1 MSYQEF
7 LKEVSEMLSNK
18 LGHNVSAMIQRVVK
32 DKEEK
37 LGIVIKGSSGMS
49 ITPILY
55 LEDVYK
61 DFMENGNIEKCVL
74 DILARNKKYTLPNDK
89 EQALL
94 EEIVNWEKMSKYVY
108 PLLINTERNIEQLI
122 HMDHRSYLDLSLCY
136 VVKIQDSKQ
145 KIGFRITR
153 VLSQVWNVT
162 EEELYQTA
170 IQNMKKDGYAIKS
183 IFDTV
188 ENIRQ
193 LATTPKELELLDK
206 FQAEELKAT
215 EQMYILT
222 NKENKYGATGLLD
235 VDMIRGFSEKHKAD
249 VFIIPASI
257 HELILMLDSPMMDG
271 SCIKEMVEEVNRK
284 ELHESEVLSD
294 NVYYY
299 SRALGKV
306 ICLH

>member
-7 LKEVSEMLSNK
+7 LNEIREMLNKK
-18 LGHNVSAMIQRVVK
+18 LGHKVSVMIQRVVK

-49 ITPILY
+49 IAPILY

-94 EEIVNWEKMSKYVY
+94 EEIVNWGKMSKYVY

-136 VVKIQDSKQ
+136 VIKIQDSEQ

-170 IQNMKKDGYAIKS
+170 IQNMKKDGYTIKS

-193 LATTPKELELLDK
+193 LVTTPKELEVLDK
-206 FQAEELKAT
+206 LQTEELKAT

-222 NKENKYGATGLLD
+222 NKENKCGATGLLD

-257 HELILMLDSPMMDG
+257 HELILMLDSPVMDG
-271 SCIKEMVEEVNRK
+271 SYIKEMVEEVNRK

>member
-7 LKEVSEMLSNK
+7 LNEIRAILNNK
-18 LGHNVSAMIQRVVK
+18 LGHNVSVVIQRVVK

-89 EQALL
+89 EQVLL
-94 EEIVNWEKMSKYVY
+94 EEIVNWKKMSKYVY

-122 HMDHRSYLDLSLCY
+122 HMDHRSYLDLALCY
-136 VVKIQDSKQ
+136 VVKIQDSNQ

-193 LATTPKELELLDK
+193 LTTTSKELELLDK
-206 FQAEELKAT
+206 LQAEELKAT

-222 NKENKYGATGLLD
+222 NKENKCGATGLLD
-235 VDMIRGFSEKHKAD
+235 VDMIRGFSEKHKED

>member
-18 LGHNVSAMIQRVVK
+18 LGHEISVMIQSVVK

-108 PLLINTERNIEQLI
+108 PLLINTEKNIEQLI

-136 VVKIQDSKQ
+136 VVKIQDSEQ
-145 KIGFRITR
+145 NIGFRITR

-193 LATTPKELELLDK
+193 LATTPKELELLNNL
-206 FQAEELKAT
+206 QAEELKAT

-222 NKENKYGATGLLD
+222 NKENKCGATGLLE
-235 VDMIRGFSEKHKAD
+235 VDMIRRFSEKHKED

-271 SCIKEMVEEVNRK
+271 SYIKEMVEEINRK

>member
-7 LKEVSEMLSNK
+7 LKEVSEMLSGK
-18 LGHNVSAMIQRVVK
+18 LGHRGSVVIQRVVK
-32 DKEEK
+32 DNKEK
-37 LGIVIKGSSGMS
+37 FGIVIKGSSGMS

-55 LEDVYK
+55 LDDVYK
-61 DFMENGNIEKCVL
+61 DFKENGNIEKCVL
-74 DILARNKKYTLPNDK
+74 DIIALNKKYALPNDK
-89 EQALL
+89 EKALL
-94 EEIVNWEKMSKYVY
+94 EELVNWEKMSEYVY
-108 PLLINTERNIEQLI
+108 PLLINTEKNIEQLI

-136 VVKIQDSKQ
+136 VVKIQDSER
-145 KIGFRITR
+145 KIEFRITR
-153 VLSQVWNVT
+153 ALSQVWNVT
-162 EEELYQTA
+162 EEELYHTA
-170 IQNMKKDGYAIKS
+170 IQNMKKDEYAIKS

-188 ENIRQ
+188 ENIRK
-193 LATTPKELELLDK
+193 LATTPKEVELLDK
-206 FQAEELKAT
+206 LQAEELKAT

-222 NKENKYGATGLLD
+222 NKENRCGATGLLD
-235 VDMIRGFSEKHKAD
+235 EDMIRKFSEKHQAD

-257 HELILMLDSPMMDG
+257 HELILMLDSPMLDG
-271 SCIKEMVEEVNRK
+271 SYIKEMVEEVNCK